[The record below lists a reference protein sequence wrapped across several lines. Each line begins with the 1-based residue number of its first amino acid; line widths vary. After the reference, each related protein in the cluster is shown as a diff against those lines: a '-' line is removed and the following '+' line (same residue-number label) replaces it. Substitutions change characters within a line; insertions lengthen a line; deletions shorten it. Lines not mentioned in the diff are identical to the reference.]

1 MPANEAQG
9 RATGHA
15 QAQTPLEERLARI
28 RMPVKEMA
36 RRVRCDHATITNHM
50 RGRSRMSER
59 VLREVDA
66 ALVEEE
72 RELLAHLVRVHP
84 DHASALL
91 ARAAA

>member
-1 MPANEAQG
+1 MPANDV
-9 RATGHA
+9 
-15 QAQTPLEERLARI
+15 QAAADQPDTALEERLARI
-28 RMPVKEMA
+28 RLPVKDMA
-36 RRVRCDHATITNHM
+36 RRVRCHHATITNHM

-66 ALVEEE
+66 ALAEEE
-72 RELLAHLVRVHP
+72 RQLLAHLVRVHP

>member
-1 MPANEAQG
+1 MPANDV
-9 RATGHA
+9 
-15 QAQTPLEERLARI
+15 QAASAPPDTALEERLARI
-28 RMPVKEMA
+28 RLPVKDMA
-36 RRVRCDHATITNHM
+36 RSERFHHAPLTNHM

-72 RELLAHLVRVHP
+72 RRLLAHLVAVHP